1 MLKPMICIA
10 TMTLAASGAW
20 GIDDVDRIDP
30 IFGAVTY
37 PDKAHTA
44 RNGGNGRFHG
54 CGKTIP
60 GATTPFGQ
68 VQLSP
73 DTVTGGDNGPGYS
86 YAMNTIEGF
95 SMLHMSGIGWY
106 GEFGNFQVMPTTG
119 ALEFDREAA
128 KSRFDHDREQA
139 KAGYYRV
146 TLNRYHV
153 EAELTASRTCG
164 FMRFTY
170 PMDKDARV
178 KIDLGRRIGQKSR
191 WLEHS
196 EQRLSVVDEHTIE
209 GRIVC
214 SEKDGGWGRG
224 SGKVNYTVYFH
235 ASFSEPIA
243 DFAFAEKGERVK
255 NVEKSFTGRNAVFC
269 AEFGCIKR
277 PLVMKVAISFDSLD
291 EARENFRREA
301 KDVDFDAV
309 RSAARAAWNN
319 AIGGIRV
326 KGGTERERTI
336 FASALYR
343 TMLDPREIGRGDGF
357 TRRTVFSG
365 WDVFRSEM
373 PLLTLLKPKVVSD
386 TISSMMETVTS
397 GKRDVL
403 PRWDIFGCKSGCMIG
418 QPIISVMADAYEK
431 GIRDFDVNLALKLA
445 DAALEKETKVRS
457 LGYHPGSL
465 SQTLEYAYFNWCY
478 GRLAELAG
486 RPADAARGY
495 AYSQSYTNVWC
506 HEVGWMRARKADGS
520 WTPWGGRKKHGQGCV
535 ESNPWQQ
542 GWFVPHD
549 VEGLVRLMG
558 GREKFTA
565 ELEEFFGA
573 TPENFGWCDAY
584 NHPNEPCHTLP
595 FLFAHSTKP
604 ELTAKWTRAI
614 CERAYDTGPY
624 GLCGNDDVGQMS
636 AWYVL
641 AAIGIHPLCPG
652 DGRWYLTAPLFTETV
667 IRLDP
672 AYYRGGTFTIRAPKA
687 DAAHGRIAAVRLNG
701 RTLDR
706 PYVTTA
712 EVAAGGVLEIDLGEF
727 NPR

>member
-1 MLKPMICIA
+1 MFRLVVCIA
-10 TMTLAASGAW
+10 TLALASEGAI
-20 GIDDVDRIDP
+20 GMEDVDRIDP
-30 IFGAVTY
+30 FFGAVTY
-37 PDKAHTA
+37 PDAAHKA
-44 RNGGNGRFHG
+44 RNGGNGGIHG

-73 DTVTGGDNGPGYS
+73 DTVTGGDNGSGYS
-86 YAMNTIEGF
+86 YAMDTIEGF
-95 SMLHMSGIGWY
+95 SMLHMSGIGWF

-119 ALEFDREAA
+119 MLEFDRDAA
-128 KSRFDHDREQA
+128 KSKFAHERETA
-139 KAGYYRV
+139 NAGYYRV
-146 TLNRYHV
+146 TLDRYGID
-153 EAELTASRTCG
+153 AELTASRTCG
-164 FMRFTY
+164 FLRFAY
-170 PMDKDARV
+170 PVGENARV

-196 EQRLSVVDEHTIE
+196 KQQLSVVDEHTLE

-224 SGKVNYTVYFH
+224 AGMVNYTVYFR
-235 ASFSEPIA
+235 AVFSEPISG
-243 DFAFAEKGERVK
+243 FAFAEKGERAK
-255 NVEKSFTGRNAVFC
+255 GEERSFSGGNVVFC
-269 AEFGCIKR
+269 ATFGHLVR
-277 PLVMKVAISFDSLD
+277 PLVMKAAISFDSLE

-301 KDVDFDAV
+301 EGVDFDAA
-309 RSAARAAWNN
+309 RAAARAAWSE

-326 KGGTERERTI
+326 KGGTERERAI

-373 PLLTLLKPKVVSD
+373 PLLTLLRPKVVSD

-431 GIRDFDVNLALKLA
+431 GIRDFDVGLALKLA
-445 DAALEKETKVRS
+445 DSALAKESEGRKR
-457 LGYHPGSL
+457 GFHPGDL
-465 SQTLEYAYFNWCY
+465 SRTLEYAYFDWCY

-495 AYSQSYTNVWC
+495 AYAQNYTNVWC
-506 HEVGWMRARKADGS
+506 REVGWMRARNADGS
-520 WTPWGGRKKHGQGCV
+520 WTKWEGREKHGQGCI

-549 VEGLVRLMG
+549 VDGLMRLMG

-565 ELEEFFGA
+565 ELEAFFGA
-573 TPENFGWCDAY
+573 TPDDFGWCDAY

-604 ELTAKWTRAI
+604 ELTSRWTRAI
-614 CERAYDTGPY
+614 CARAYDVGPY

-641 AAIGIHPLCPG
+641 AAIGLHPLCPG
-652 DGRWYLTAPLFTETV
+652 DGRWYLTAPIFTETV

-672 AYYRGGTFTIRAPKA
+672 AYYKGGTFTIRAPKA
-687 DAAHGRIAAVRLNG
+687 DAAHDRIADVRLNG
-701 RTLDR
+701 KHLDR

-712 EVAAGGVLEIDLGEF
+712 EVAAGGALEIDLVAA
-727 NPR
+727 RVR